1 MVVIFIGSEEVI
13 SCQIPS
19 PKLYFIPVSMFFS
32 MPSLSP
38 VASKTASGLAS
49 FTTFMCTFLSLFAM
63 LYPLLFT

>member
-19 PKLYFIPVSMFFS
+19 PRLYFIPASIFLSV
-32 MPSLSP
+32 PSFSP

-49 FTTFMCTFLSLFAM
+49 FTTLIFTVFSLFAM
-63 LYPLLFT
+63 L